1 MRKASR
7 RVYTDF
13 NPRPPCGGRP
23 AQSARLLPGPCI
35 SIHAPRAGGDSGGRI
50 FFPPS
55 ATISIHA
62 PRAGG
67 DPTPK
72 QPAVSNQ
79 NFNPRP
85 PCGGRH
91 SGILSDEEFAAFQS
105 TPPVR
110 GATIEQIFISRRT
123 KISIHAPRAGGDNK
137 VTMLRDKATDFNP
150 RPPCGGRRSVLF
162 SGNKLIR
169 FQSTPP
175 VRGATLFCLGLYSN
189 MPFQS
194 TPPVRGATLAAS
206 YLV

>member
-35 SIHAPRAGGDSGGRI
+35 SIHAPRAGGDPNCRT
-50 FFPPS
+50 
-55 ATISIHA
+55 ALR
-62 PRAGG
+62 PRRY
-67 DPTPK
+67 
-72 QPAVSNQ
+72 
-79 NFNPRP
+79 FNPRP

-194 TPPVRGATLAAS
+194 TPPVRGATIFRLRS
-206 YLV
+206 F